1 MRVKLKWI
9 YKGPKTEALVFESE
23 WTSQNAMERIL
34 EDLLRTGRAANLTVI
49 DEMGNEWNR
58 KEFLK
63 LKVVLE
69 EEPHDIVV
77 FFDGGYDLEQGK
89 AGLGM
94 VIYYQKGQKTYRIR
108 SNSILQELDSNNEAE
123 YAALYNAILLLE
135 ELGVKHTPCSIK
147 GDSLGVLK
155 QLEGEWPCLEE
166 NLNRWLD
173 RIEKKIKEL
182 GLKASYTPIS
192 RKENKEA
199 DQLASQA
206 LNNKII
212 HSHATITE

>member
-1 MRVKLKWI
+1 MKVKLNWT
-9 YKGPKTEALVFESE
+9 YKGPKTDTLVFESD
-23 WTSQNAMERIL
+23 WTTQNVMEHII
-34 EDLLRTGRAANLTVI
+34 EDLFRTGRVADLTVI
-49 DEMGNEWNR
+49 DEMGNEWTR

-63 LKVVLE
+63 LKETVE

-77 FFDGGYDLEQGK
+77 FFDGGYDLEHAK
-89 AGLGM
+89 AGIGM
-94 VIYYQKGQKTYRIR
+94 VIYYKKGKEAYRIR
-108 SNSILQELDSNNEAE
+108 RNAVLDELDSNNEAE

-135 ELGVKHTPCSIK
+135 ELGVKHIPCKIK

-155 QLEGEWPCLEE
+155 QLEGEWPCFEE
-166 NLNRWLD
+166 SLNHWLD
-173 RIEKKIKEL
+173 RIEQKIKEM
-182 GLKASYTPIS
+182 GIKASYTPIS